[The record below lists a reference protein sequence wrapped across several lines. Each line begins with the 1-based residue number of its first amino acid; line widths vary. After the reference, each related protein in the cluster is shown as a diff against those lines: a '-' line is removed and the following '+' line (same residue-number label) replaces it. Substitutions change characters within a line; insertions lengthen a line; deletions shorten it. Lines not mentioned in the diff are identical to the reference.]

1 MSDLRQTLRD
11 WRAGMALLGYSGDT
25 NWQSIAVL
33 MSNTDDSGQR
43 TIRRKLL
50 DPSEG
55 WCSHGVRVPDYRCSG
70 TSLYISPKG
79 MVYWL
84 HYGGHTTLYHDIM
97 RCSQGTMDRAGW
109 LHISG
114 GRVDICSR
122 MSEAQIRWLD
132 AHKPNENAENSLK
145 GDWRIYDGKEHVTRD
160 RMWNSIDQPNEYAKA
175 DPFDVRPIPGFDL
188 DNDEHWER
196 LMLRIERAKPAP
208 VEATE
213 PETIG
218 R

>member
-33 MSNTDDSGQR
+33 MSNTDDKGRQA
-43 TIRRKLL
+43 IRGRLL
-50 DPSEG
+50 DLNEG
-55 WCSHGVRVPDYRCSG
+55 WCSQGVRIPEYQCSG

-84 HYGGHTTLYHDIM
+84 HYGGHVTLYHDIM
-97 RCSQGTMDRAGW
+97 RCSQGMMDRGGW

-114 GRVDICSR
+114 GRVDIQSR
-122 MSEAQIRWLD
+122 MSEAQVRWLD
-132 AHKPNENAENSLK
+132 THKPNDKAENRR
-145 GDWRIYDGKEHVTRD
+145 GDDWRIYDADEHIERD
-160 RMWNSIDQPNEYAKA
+160 RMWNSIEQPHAYAKA
-175 DPFDVRPIPGFDL
+175 EPFDVRPIPGFDL
-188 DNDEHWER
+188 DNDEHWDR

-208 VEATE
+208 VETAQ
-213 PETIG
+213 PDMIPL
-218 R
+218 